1 MHSVS
6 IKWHSQKSACYRRH
20 SSSLVSLD
28 VLVSEGGRGDKA
40 TLPLWF
46 NKFYLQ
52 THKQSKLKVNLMQVF
67 SSTEVIRVQI
77 LRYRW
82 LWLHSPAAHLSPCV
96 LLHGCN
102 SLRQSYRR
110 FIFFTFQW
118 EGTLSSTLG
127 PSRSSLLL
135 SSHLRGW
142 KHFPQSALSSDDV
155 CCHQEDQAWPIEWR
169 FYDWGPPVSST
180 SSCSPL
186 SLSLKDFPKVLIL
199 KLWRSNLTSQ
209 RTQTILLCSLQP
221 SQVFEA
227 TFFLSFSN
235 HVDVKKEK
243 KKKGQFKTVSQIV
256 DHNLKVDHVAV
267 WLGRSFVGNK
277 NKIPGLNF

>member
-1 MHSVS
+1 MSL
-6 IKWHSQKSACYRRH
+6 SQKAGEAIRPRSRCDLI
-20 SSSLVSLD
+20 SFIC
-28 VLVSEGGRGDKA
+28 K
-40 TLPLWF
+40 
-46 NKFYLQ
+46 Q
-52 THKQSKLKVNLMQVF
+52 TKQSKLKVNLMQVF

-102 SLRQSYRR
+102 SLRQSCRR

-155 CCHQEDQAWPIEWR
+155 CCHQEDRAWPIEWR

-186 SLSLKDFPKVLIL
+186 SLSQGLSKSSNSKALKIKLDVPKDADNSAVFITTQSGVWGHIFFFVLF
-199 KLWRSNLTSQ
+199 
-209 RTQTILLCSLQP
+209 QP
-221 SQVFEA
+221 CGR
-227 TFFLSFSN
+227 
-235 HVDVKKEK
+235 KKRK
-243 KKKGQFKTVSQIV
+243 GKKKGQFKTEF
-256 DHNLKVDHVAV
+256 LKL
-267 WLGRSFVGNK
+267 W
-277 NKIPGLNF
+277 ITT